1 MRFGGPARK
10 SSRMGLQV
18 CLRVVFF
25 RPNSLYICDTYS
37 ICIVQT
43 IIIIYTNACLLYVT
57 WEKVCVCVL
66 CSNSNSFEKRRE
78 GKKLKS
84 RDYLSLDYPVFSVHS
99 SNWFSF
105 CVFFFF
111 PFGVSAVHIPAHCGC
126 C

>member
-1 MRFGGPARK
+1 
-10 SSRMGLQV
+10 MGLQV

-57 WEKVCVCVL
+57 WEKVCVCCVPIPTVL
-66 CSNSNSFEKRRE
+66 KSEERE
-78 GKKLKS
+78 KKLKS

-111 PFGVSAVHIPAHCGC
+111 PFGVSAVRCTYPRIVVVVDRDQ
-126 C
+126 